1 MHDEGL
7 SSIMALTRR
16 SKATTHSL
24 RKSSVFFRATI
35 ILLVIAAVALSL
47 LSVVLST
54 VAIKNDKYFTNT
66 LRGPIIEPHVERDAI
81 IESTKGATA
90 NRNEIDAVSPAGEET
105 TISTIQTHPSLRD
118 DVTKNEDR
126 SLNSYIYQPAKTG
139 KRLLTYNRFGGRWV
153 HRLHGRLQ
161 V

>member
-1 MHDEGL
+1 M
-7 SSIMALTRR
+7 
-16 SKATTHSL
+16 
-24 RKSSVFFRATI
+24 
-35 ILLVIAAVALSL
+35 LVIAAVALSL

-90 NRNEIDAVSPAGEET
+90 NTGNEIDAVSPAGEET